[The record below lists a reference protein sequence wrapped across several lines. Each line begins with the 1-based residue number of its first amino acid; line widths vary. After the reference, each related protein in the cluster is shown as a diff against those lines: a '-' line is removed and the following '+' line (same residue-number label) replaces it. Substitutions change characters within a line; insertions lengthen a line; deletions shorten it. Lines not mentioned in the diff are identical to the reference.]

1 MKNYH
6 LTWGRFAPIIDS
18 STKRIFAMSC
28 HYNESAME
36 SCYEEACEAAYEFFP
51 EADWE
56 GEAFNCW
63 IDWKSNQLF
72 SELPDGPF

>member
-1 MKNYH
+1 
-6 LTWGRFAPIIDS
+6 
-18 STKRIFAMSC
+18 MSC
-28 HYNESAME
+28 FANESAME
-36 SCYEEACEAAYEFFP
+36 SCYEEACELAYEFFP

-63 IDWKSNQLF
+63 IDWKSNELF